1 MAKHPCIFCPK
12 SWSRQGAGRLM
23 PPFSAAHPSPTHRLV
38 AVPVFLDRV
47 SPVLDTCHRMALID
61 PGAGDPRE
69 PRTVCCEAVSL
80 SERVSELK
88 RLGVGTVICGA
99 LSEAFANL
107 LEVGKIRLIS
117 GVSGEVREVLE
128 AYLNGRLN
136 DERFRMPGFKEA

>member
-1 MAKHPCIFCPK
+1 M
-12 SWSRQGAGRLM
+12 
-23 PPFSAAHPSPTHRLV
+23 
-38 AVPVFLDRV
+38 PVFRDRV

-61 PGAGDPRE
+61 PGTRDHRE
-69 PRTVCCEAVSL
+69 PRTVSCEGVSL
-80 SERVSELK
+80 AERVRELQ

-99 LSEAFANL
+99 LSEALANL
-107 LEVGKIRLIS
+107 LEAGKIRLIS